1 MKKLLVNGK
10 KDDST
15 DEIFDYCK
23 FCIYL
28 DECDLT
34 EEDFEEAGLDECP
47 YFEET
52 EEESA

>member
-15 DEIFDYCK
+15 NEIFDYCK

-28 DECDLT
+28 DKCDLT
-34 EEDFEEAGLDECP
+34 EEDFEEADLDECP
-47 YFEET
+47 YFEPA
-52 EEESA
+52 EEEVC

>member
-28 DECDLT
+28 DECDFT

-47 YFEET
+47 YFEES